1 MSPSAQLF
9 KLTVLNPLSEGFLSQ
24 VSEGYLQTDGCN
36 VRNERVTIFKW
47 STVVRKNNF
56 VPFLENP
63 PINCNAIWHS
73 CFRTTANPIISP

>member
-1 MSPSAQLF
+1 MSPSVQLF
-9 KLTVLNPLSEGFLSQ
+9 KLTILNPLSEGFLSQ

-36 VRNERVTIFKW
+36 VRNERVKIFKW

-63 PINCNAIWHS
+63 PINCKCNLAQLFQNDGKSYH
-73 CFRTTANPIISP
+73 